1 MEVFKSCVMKPYS
14 SYIGYMSFEQSHSL
28 NFHILVSVP
37 EIYEMENTLT
47 EYCLWDFRISRIDWF
62 DK

>member
-47 EYCLWDFRISRIDWF
+47 EYCL
-62 DK
+62 